1 MKVAIIDNLDS
12 FTYNLQHYLES
23 FAETV
28 DVFRVDE
35 LDYLKLSEYD
45 KLVISPGPGL
55 PKDVKELQHLVNYFQ
70 NSKPI
75 IGICLGH
82 QAIAEY
88 YGAKL
93 KNKKTVDHGVS
104 KETNIIEDDIIFQ
117 GISKDFMS
125 GRYHSWIVDNERLPK
140 DLIVTAIDSDG
151 FIMAFKHARYNVRG
165 VQFHPES
172 VLTPEGMKILEN
184 WVKLS

>member
-12 FTYNLQHYLES
+12 FTFNLKHYLEN
-23 FAETV
+23 FADTV

-55 PKDVKELQHLVNYFQ
+55 PRDVKELSHLVNYFQ

-88 YGAKL
+88 YGARL
-93 KNKKTVDHGVS
+93 VNKKNVDHGVS
-104 KETNIIEDDIIFQ
+104 KPTKIIADDYIFK
-117 GISKDFMS
+117 GIPSEFMS
-125 GRYHSWIVDNERLPK
+125 GRYHSWVVNDKRIPDEI
-140 DLIVTAIDSDG
+140 IVTAIDNDG
-151 FIMAFKHARYNVRG
+151 FIMAFKHRKYNVRG

-172 VLTPEGMKILEN
+172 VLTPEGMKIIEN

>member
-70 NSKPI
+70 NSKHYI
-75 IGICLGH
+75 LSLGH
-82 QAIAEY
+82 ILMLYRKSNKNRSILLQGY
-88 YGAKL
+88 SPL
-93 KNKKTVDHGVS
+93 K
-104 KETNIIEDDIIFQ
+104 F
-117 GISKDFMS
+117 
-125 GRYHSWIVDNERLPK
+125 
-140 DLIVTAIDSDG
+140 
-151 FIMAFKHARYNVRG
+151 
-165 VQFHPES
+165 
-172 VLTPEGMKILEN
+172 
-184 WVKLS
+184 